1 MYSAS
6 VCASGFEIL
15 NFLRPD
21 VDNWNNNSDD
31 DANVDLDN
39 SNYSY
44 SAAAAAAA
52 DDDGGDNNNNNN
64 GNGNQQCA
72 TFEGAMRFIRKVH
85 GQECACTNVRLKLIV
100 SSLYSVKNIVK
111 SITFIG

>member
-1 MYSAS
+1 M
-6 VCASGFEIL
+6 
-15 NFLRPD
+15 RPD
-21 VDNWNNNSDD
+21 VDNYNNSDG

-39 SNYSY
+39 SNYNY
-44 SAAAAAAA
+44 SAAAAAAAAAA
-52 DDDGGDNNNNNN
+52 DDDGDNNNNNNN

-72 TFEGAMRFIRKVH
+72 TFEGALRFIRKVH
-85 GQECACTNVRLKLIV
+85 GQECACTNVRLQFII